1 MKKTIKKKLLVFFGI
16 SAIAAPIISVATYF
30 GIEENK
36 ANVIN
41 NHKNIINNIINNN
54 SSIEIN
60 SNFIKGADVSS
71 YADVI
76 ENFLF
81 ENNIKKGDNEWYSYK
96 DIQNT
101 NNKVWNPKTNTEVS
115 LLEYINDNLFSYFD
129 SNSNRVYANMFEILK
144 LKGFNSLRLRL
155 WVDPHDEHGNQYGGG
170 HNDLETTIFIINE
183 AKKYG
188 FNDFL
193 LDFHYSD
200 FWADPGKQ
208 YIPKSWKNLT
218 KEELI
223 QKGYDYTYD
232 VLKTIYEKTNVIIN
246 RVQYGNEINNGILWW
261 NDSYLEKNYEF
272 TNNFII
278 SAINA
283 TKQFESD
290 YSCKIDK
297 SIHFGAGSIQSL
309 INNFKKSIDEVDT
322 IQLSSYVVYGKTLD
336 NLFNDIETLNKQFP
350 DKKIV
355 IGELAM
361 PYTSS
366 EYGYINDGSSGVVNE
381 KKPNYV
387 DYSPEIQALLMYQY
401 MQFLSKLLP
410 NMETGF
416 YWWEIGSLYI
426 GKSAWATKEGILS
439 IPSRND
445 NWRDVNNWASLT
457 GFDRNGVALPVLD
470 VINYFERNL
479 NDNDLIYKP
488 NEIVNIFN
496 NKDTSKNVYYKNINF
511 SYPSNT
517 IKQDLSKICL
527 DLSGKNASD
536 LDIDINIHVN
546 KYDYEEYL
554 DKYSFNEILNFIVI
568 SEIKNEF
575 DSIMYDQVN
584 FSNFK
589 YDYNTKI
596 GEITMS
602 AKDNS
607 FYYKGMITF
616 KFKIHDTYYSNTIDL
631 TNEIIDIDKNSNE
644 WFKEIISVIKNQQNW
659 AFGNQIWN
667 AFGIEGGAN
676 DDNEIWLW
684 DKNKYVNR
692 NPEFFLLNNDVIRM
706 YNNEVDFDVLNE
718 NKFWIDNFSSYSNG
732 VHEIYFAIK
741 IGLNDIDWEYNTSST
756 YSQVGKESWKY
767 IDILIYKIK
776 VNLI

>member
-1 MKKTIKKKLLVFFGI
+1 MKKSIKKKLLVFFGI

-36 ANVIN
+36 ENVIN
-41 NHKNIINNIINNN
+41 NYKNIIDNIINNN
-54 SSIEIN
+54 SNTEIN
-60 SNFIKGADVSS
+60 NNFIKGADVSS

-144 LKGFNSLRLRL
+144 LKGFNSLRLKL
-155 WVDPHDEHGNQYGGG
+155 WVDPYDEHGNQYGGG
-170 HNDLETTIFIINE
+170 HNDLETTVFIINE

-246 RVQYGNEINNGILWW
+246 RVQYGNEINNGILWP
-261 NDSYLEKNYEF
+261 NDSYQPQNYEF

-297 SIHFGAGSIQSL
+297 SIHFSAGSIQSL
-309 INNFKKSIDEVDT
+309 INNFKKSINEVDT
-322 IQLSSYVVYGKTLD
+322 IQLSSYVVYGTTLD
-336 NLFNDIETLNKQFP
+336 NLFNVIETLNKQFP

-479 NDNDLIYKP
+479 NDSDLIYKP

-527 DLSGKNASD
+527 DLSGKNAND

-602 AKDNS
+602 AKNNS
-607 FYYKGMITF
+607 FYYKGIITF
-616 KFKIHDTYYSNTIDL
+616 KFNSAWYKSLLFCTDSLDIPSKHILNT
-631 TNEIIDIDKNSNE
+631 N
-644 WFKEIISVIKNQQNW
+644 
-659 AFGNQIWN
+659 
-667 AFGIEGGAN
+667 
-676 DDNEIWLW
+676 
-684 DKNKYVNR
+684 
-692 NPEFFLLNNDVIRM
+692 M
-706 YNNEVDFDVLNE
+706 
-718 NKFWIDNFSSYSNG
+718 
-732 VHEIYFAIK
+732 
-741 IGLNDIDWEYNTSST
+741 
-756 YSQVGKESWKY
+756 
-767 IDILIYKIK
+767 
-776 VNLI
+776 